1 MIFDVEGKNGFSSS
15 SRLSA
20 SGCFVQPCKFI
31 VFQIARSQE
40 VPKEMPGSVQLR
52 QLRKGSLE
60 SFFWSNGG
68 RFSSAAMPRSKENK
82 ERSECSRGTSPEIQ
96 DVNAPEQG
104 VPNVA
109 LVGPQLL
116 WGRPV
121 PHRVWQHPLCQ
132 WHSAVPPPHS
142 PTEL

>member
-40 VPKEMPGSVQLR
+40 VSKEMPGSAQLR

-68 RFSSAAMPRSKENK
+68 RFSSAAMPRSHAQENK
-82 ERSECSRGTSPEIQ
+82 ERGECSRGTSPEIQ

-116 WGRPV
+116 RGRPV
-121 PHRVWQHPLCQ
+121 PCRV
-132 WHSAVPPPHS
+132 
-142 PTEL
+142 